1 MEEREGK
8 EKACTQN
15 GQFLQLPFSCMHYRV
30 IKPYK
35 VKMTLC
41 PPSQILNNKEKE
53 AE

>member
-1 MEEREGK
+1 MK
-8 EKACTQN
+8 NMPATKKKLK
-15 GQFLQLPFSCMHYRV
+15 FLQWPFSCMHYKV
-30 IKPYK
+30 VKPYK